1 MFRET
6 LSRRDFQRTR
16 WSRCG
21 LEGEA
26 FAKMSSSFVASDYG
40 EPLTEDVLVGVYKDF
55 VDCNAEFIRMGQDC
69 SRKTFLV
76 TQVRNKEG

>member
-1 MFRET
+1 
-6 LSRRDFQRTR
+6 
-16 WSRCG
+16 
-21 LEGEA
+21 
-26 FAKMSSSFVASDYG
+26 MSSSVVASDYG

-55 VDCNAEFIRMGQDC
+55 VGCNAEFIRMGQDC